1 MKAYGSQDMSGK
13 LESVLMRRPGASLLA
28 ADPALWHYG
37 PAFHAQKALVQY
49 QAFTDLVEKAGVT
62 ILWMEDRGDG
72 LADAMF
78 AQDPSLMTDAGAV
91 ILRMGKPLRAGEPD
105 LHEAA
110 YRAAGIPVVGRVQA
124 PGAVEG
130 GDCLW
135 LDAKTLVI
143 GRGVRSNEAGIAQ
156 VRQMLAPAGIEVLG
170 FDLPLWL
177 GEEACLHLMSVIS
190 PLAPDLALVHAPLLP
205 APFYQLL
212 KSRGIQLLVAPEDE
226 FHASMGLNLNV
237 LPVAPKQVIMVAG
250 FDKTRAVMEAAGC
263 VVETFEGDALCIA
276 CEGGPTCL
284 NRPILRSAA

>member
-1 MKAYGSQDMSGK
+1 MVAYGSQDMSGK
-13 LESVLMRRPGASLLA
+13 LGAVLMRRPGSSLLA

-37 PAFHAQKALVQY
+37 PTFNAQKALQQY
-49 QAFTDLVEKAGVT
+49 QAFTDIVEKAGVN
-62 ILWMEDRGDG
+62 IVWMEDKGDG
-72 LADAMF
+72 LSDAMF

-110 YRAAGIPVVGRVQA
+110 YKAAGIPIVGRVVA
-124 PGAVEG
+124 PGTVEG
-130 GDCLW
+130 GDCIW

-156 VRQMLAPAGIEVLG
+156 VRNMLAPAGIEVLD

-212 KSRGIQLLVAPEDE
+212 KARGIQMLFAPEDE

-237 LPVAPKQVIMVAG
+237 LPVAPKHVIMVAG
-250 FDKTRAVMEAAGC
+250 FDKTKAVMEAAGC